1 MGSSLNQSP
10 LSDLTTIGVGGR
22 PAALYVCR
30 TREDLIEATL
40 EVWRSGDP
48 WLILGGGSNIVAADE
63 LGDLQVIQV
72 ATQGV
77 TKLGDGHVRV
87 EAGHSWDAL
96 VEQAVNSG
104 WGGVESL
111 SGIPGTVGAAPI
123 QNIGAYGQ
131 EVAMTLTRVEF
142 LDYETQKL
150 VVLGRDELGFGYRDS
165 IFKHGRQGLISWVEF
180 QFVTDLPAGSTAL
193 MKQRR
198 EEVLGQRAA
207 KGMLLDPT
215 DTDTRSCGSFFV
227 NPIVSDKI
235 ARTLPFEAPKWESEA
250 DDGLTV
256 KLSAAW
262 LIENAGIPKGFQ
274 ITGSGAAI
282 SSKHTLA
289 ITNRGGATAEDVLQL
304 KTFVQERVAAR
315 WGIQLRPEP
324 LLVGFDDL

>member
-1 MGSSLNQSP
+1 MGTSLSQSP
-10 LSDLTTIGVGGR
+10 LSELTTIGVGGR
-22 PAALYVCR
+22 PAQLHVCR
-30 TREDLIEATL
+30 TREDLIEITL

-63 LGDLQVIQV
+63 LGDLQVIKV
-72 ATQGV
+72 ATEGV

-131 EVAMTLTRVEF
+131 EVSMTLTRVEF
-142 LDYETQKL
+142 LDYLTREL
-150 VVLGRDELGFGYRDS
+150 VVLNREELGFGYRDS
-165 IFKHGRQGLISWVEF
+165 IFKHGRQGLITWVEF

-198 EEVLGQRAA
+198 DEVLGQRAA
-207 KGMLLDPT
+207 KGMLLNPT
-215 DTDTRSCGSFFV
+215 DPDTRSCGSFFV

-262 LIENAGIPKGFQ
+262 LIENAGVPKGFQ
-274 ITGSGAAI
+274 IAGSGAAI

-289 ITNRGGATAEDVLQL
+289 ITNRDAATAADVLQL

-324 LLVGFDDL
+324 VLVGFDEH

>member
-1 MGSSLNQSP
+1 MGSSLSQSP
-10 LSDLTTIGVGGR
+10 LSELTTIGVGGR
-22 PAALYVCR
+22 PAQLHVCR
-30 TREDLIEATL
+30 TREDLIEITL

-72 ATQGV
+72 ATEGF

-131 EVAMTLTRVEF
+131 EVSMTLTRVEF
-142 LDYETQKL
+142 LDYLTREL
-150 VVLGRDELGFGYRDS
+150 VVLNREELGFGYRDS
-165 IFKHGRQGLISWVEF
+165 IFKHGRQGLITWVEF

-198 EEVLGQRAA
+198 DEVLGQRAA
-207 KGMLLDPT
+207 KGMLLNPT
-215 DTDTRSCGSFFV
+215 DPDSRSCGSFFM

-262 LIENAGIPKGFQ
+262 LIENAGVPKGFQ
-274 ITGSGAAI
+274 IAGSGAAI

-289 ITNRGGATAEDVLQL
+289 ITNKDAATAADVLQL

-324 LLVGFDDL
+324 LLVGFDED